1 MHVETL
7 QLASERS
14 RWWKEIML
22 IWEKMDE
29 NIQLMFIHQNTHV
42 QTIMDKRLV
51 YPLVDWGSGDK
62 KMMKHL
68 NSETHAV
75 F

>member
-29 NIQLMFIHQNTHV
+29 NI
-42 QTIMDKRLV
+42 
-51 YPLVDWGSGDK
+51 
-62 KMMKHL
+62 
-68 NSETHAV
+68 
-75 F
+75 